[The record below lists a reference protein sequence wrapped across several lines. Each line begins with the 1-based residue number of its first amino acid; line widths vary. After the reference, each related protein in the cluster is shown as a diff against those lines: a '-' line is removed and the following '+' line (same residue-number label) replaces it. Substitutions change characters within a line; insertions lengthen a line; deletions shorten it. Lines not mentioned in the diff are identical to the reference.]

1 MHVCCLC
8 ACEGRTER
16 LKYASTTKE
25 AIKQQPAVKRA
36 TAGVSL
42 PPPLH
47 RSLFLVLAM
56 GTLCPGQDVT
66 RTRFDPNNFATPG
79 LSCRGNTGG
88 VTGVLKKGYFRGR
101 ISFDFS

>member
-56 GTLCPGQDVT
+56 GTHPGQDVA
-66 RTRFDPNNFATPG
+66 RTGFDPSHFATTWFELQG
-79 LSCRGNTGG
+79 KYWWGNR
-88 VTGVLKKGYFRGR
+88 VA
-101 ISFDFS
+101 